1 MCVCVYIY
9 EKGGIEYS
17 IYIRR
22 TKKEEKN
29 QHKQEEDYEKLYKI
43 KKHHIEY

>member
-1 MCVCVYIY
+1 VHVCVCVYIY

-22 TKKEEKN
+22 RKKRR
-29 QHKQEEDYEKLYKI
+29 
-43 KKHHIEY
+43 KKPT